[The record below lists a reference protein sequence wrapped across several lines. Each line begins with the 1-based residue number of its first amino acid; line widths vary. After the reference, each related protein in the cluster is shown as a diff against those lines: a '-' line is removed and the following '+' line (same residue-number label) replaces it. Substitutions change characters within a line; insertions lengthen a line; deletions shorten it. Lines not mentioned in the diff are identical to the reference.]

1 MCLAVVALGAHPH
14 YRLVIAA
21 NRDEYHARAADPA
34 TWWTADG
41 TRMLAGRDRTAG
53 GTWLGIT
60 PDARWAL
67 VTNFR
72 EPGGNDAARPS
83 RGALVGRILR
93 GGQSLDEALG
103 GVLADGARYNGF
115 NLLCGDV
122 NQGRWASNR
131 APRAVALAP
140 GLHALSNAGLDTP
153 WPKVVRVKRAM
164 SAWAGRGTLAI
175 EPLQDALADR
185 TLADEHELPSTG
197 VTRERERMLS
207 APFIVSD
214 TYGTRCS
221 TVVTVAHDGTAR
233 FVEVAFDAQ
242 GNARGRVDERFA
254 L

>member
-93 GGQSLDEALG
+93 GGQSLDEALV

-140 GLHALSNAGLDTP
+140 GLHALSNAGLDPP
-153 WPKVVRVKRAM
+153 WPKYKVWDEGKPYVTAFVRR
-164 SAWAGRGTLAI
+164 
-175 EPLQDALADR
+175 EPLR
-185 TLADEHELPSTG
+185 G
-197 VTRERERMLS
+197 
-207 APFIVSD
+207 
-214 TYGTRCS
+214 
-221 TVVTVAHDGTAR
+221 
-233 FVEVAFDAQ
+233 VEVNVMKTDQSTFWVYKGVVLQSDLRSRDIVIRSTLQDLQEDAPVDPSSFEVP
-242 GNARGRVDERFA
+242 ARYKRLD
-254 L
+254 LDS

>member
-1 MCLAVVALGAHPH
+1 M
-14 YRLVIAA
+14 
-21 NRDEYHARAADPA
+21 
-34 TWWTADG
+34 
-41 TRMLAGRDRTAG
+41 RTTDSG
-53 GTWLGIT
+53 
-60 PDARWAL
+60 
-67 VTNFR
+67 V
-72 EPGGNDAARPS
+72 PS

-93 GGQSLDEALG
+93 GGQSLDEALV

-153 WPKVVRVKRAM
+153 WPKM

-242 GNARGRVDERFA
+242 GNARGRVDKRFA
-254 L
+254 I